1 MISEKIQQ
9 KTVVNQAMEKIKT
22 LIASGKYKKGD
33 RLPTEQQLADT
44 FGIGRTSIR
53 EAIKVF
59 NHIGILESKV
69 AKGTY
74 VCDRSKITSEALTW
88 AIMLGE
94 NEFFDLLEMR
104 LVMEQQGFFYLVEG
118 YQKNPVTVEPI
129 IARLETEVDNMRKAI
144 ERGSDIDRIE
154 ADYRFHGIIIE
165 ACNNTLFD
173 ELYLIL
179 KAFLYEEIRRTRT
192 EARGVETVPMVHE
205 DLVEGIKSG
214 DISSALRILRN
225 HIRDIKSLLDRSYQK
240 LSHAHKNLQASEISS
255 SSSASSR

>member
-1 MISEKIQQ
+1 MMSDRIQQ
-9 KTVVNQAMEKIKT
+9 NTVVNQAMEKIKA
-22 LIASGKYKKGD
+22 LIASGKYKTGD

-59 NHIGILESKV
+59 NHIGVLESKV
-69 AKGTY
+69 AKGTF
-74 VCDRSKITSEALTW
+74 VCNRSKISSEALTW
-88 AIMLGE
+88 AIMLGD

-118 YQKNPVTVEPI
+118 FNKKPSAVQPMI
-129 IARLETEVDNMRKAI
+129 DRLEAEVSNMRRAI
-144 ERGSDIDRIE
+144 EDGSDSDRID
-154 ADYRFHGIIIE
+154 ADYSFHGIIIE

-192 EARGVETVPMVHE
+192 EARGIENVPKAHE
-205 DLVEGIKSG
+205 ELVGAIKSG
-214 DISSALRILRN
+214 DISLALKVLRN
-225 HIRDIKSLLDRSYQK
+225 HIKDIKSLMDRSYQK
-240 LSHAHKNLQASEISS
+240 LDSSHKNLQASEIPFS
-255 SSSASSR
+255 

>member
-1 MISEKIQQ
+1 MSDRIQQ
-9 KTVVNQAMEKIKT
+9 KTVVNQAMEKIKS

-59 NHIGILESKV
+59 NHIGVLESKV
-69 AKGTY
+69 AKGTF
-74 VCDRSKITSEALTW
+74 VCDRSKISTEALTW

-118 YQKNPVTVEPI
+118 YQKKPEAVQPMLD
-129 IARLETEVDNMRKAI
+129 RLDTEVATMRKAI
-144 ERGSDIDRIE
+144 EVGSDIDRIE

-173 ELYLIL
+173 ELYQVLR
-179 KAFLYEEIRRTRT
+179 AFLYEEIRRTRT
-192 EARGVETVPMVHE
+192 ASRGIENVPKAHE
-205 DLVEGIKSG
+205 ELVSAIKTGDLSL
-214 DISSALRILRN
+214 ALKVLRN
-225 HIRDIKSLLDRSYQK
+225 HISDIKSLMDRSYRK
-240 LSHAHKNLQASEISS
+240 LESSHKNLQASDISS
-255 SSSASSR
+255 S

>member
-1 MISEKIQQ
+1 MMSDRIQQ
-9 KTVVNQAMEKIKT
+9 NTVVNQAMEKIKA

-59 NHIGILESKV
+59 NHIGVLESKV
-69 AKGTY
+69 AKGTF
-74 VCDRSKITSEALTW
+74 VCDRSKISSEALTW
-88 AIMLGE
+88 AIMLGD

-118 YQKNPVTVEPI
+118 FKKKPSAVKPI
-129 IARLETEVDNMRKAI
+129 IERLEAEVSNMRRAI
-144 ERGSDIDRIE
+144 ENGSDIDRIE

-165 ACNNTLFD
+165 ACNNNLFD

-179 KAFLYEEIRRTRT
+179 RAFLYEEIRRSRT
-192 EARGVETVPMVHE
+192 EARGIKNVPQVHKE
-205 DLVEGIKSG
+205 LVAVIKSG
-214 DISSALRILRN
+214 DISLALKVLRS
-225 HIRDIKSLLDRSYQK
+225 HISNIRSLMDRSYRK
-240 LSHAHKNLQASEISS
+240 LESSHKNLQASDITSS
-255 SSSASSR
+255 